1 VTTGIRTSRARTQT
15 DPEPRDLGELT
26 RNVVELTDAV
36 EHISQEFGKLEKRF
50 TLFFGLGIGA
60 MASSGIISGAAA
72 ALLKAVAGTP

>member
-1 VTTGIRTSRARTQT
+1 MTTGLRTTRATRQG

-26 RNVVELTDAV
+26 RNVVELTEAV
-36 EHISQEFGKLEKRF
+36 EHISGEFSKLEKRF